1 MNNMNTECGSS
12 LDSVESRLACIE
24 RRVYGKSNP
33 SYKEKEDASSE
44 VRIPPVIFST
54 WHFYHNVAH

>member
-1 MNNMNTECGSS
+1 MNTECGSS

-44 VRIPPVIFST
+44 VQITPVIFSI
-54 WHFYHNVAH
+54 WHFRPYQYIPT